1 MQVHE
6 KVPSMTEVVNRGEAQ
21 TVKRAREIFRTSL
34 VVEMKG
40 VLDYEDLAKL
50 EAWFIK
56 RALES
61 YRGTMGSEI
70 YLEAGLTIL
79 NASAWIVGLE
89 LYERSMMGM
98 YEMLGGL
105 RTGLAEAAMGRLK
118 HEIIVANKTIE
129 EYPDKLVKLEKFN
142 KNVTRMVDRW
152 VRPTV
157 NNVGEGLGAV
167 PAFGVMLIGVTA
179 GAVGFVSGKTAR
191 LAFELAKTWIKA
203 LFDKNHSDY

>member
-56 RALES
+56 MALES

>member
-98 YEMLGGL
+98 YEMLSGL
-105 RTGLAEAAMGRLK
+105 RTGLAEVAMGRLK

-129 EYPDKLVKLEKFN
+129 EYPDKLVKLGKFN

-191 LAFELAKTWIKA
+191 LAFELAKARIKA

>member
-56 RALES
+56 MALES

-98 YEMLGGL
+98 YEMLSGL
-105 RTGLAEAAMGRLK
+105 RTGLAEVAMGRLK
-118 HEIIVANKTIE
+118 HEIIAANKTIE
-129 EYPDKLVKLEKFN
+129 EYPNKLVKLEKFN
-142 KNVTRMVDRW
+142 KNVTRIVDRW

-157 NNVGEGLGAV
+157 NSVGEGLGAV

-191 LAFELAKTWIKA
+191 LSLEFVTAKIKILLAGLGKK
-203 LFDKNHSDY
+203 

>member
-1 MQVHE
+1 
-6 KVPSMTEVVNRGEAQ
+6 MTEVVNRGEAQ

-98 YEMLGGL
+98 YEMLSGL
-105 RTGLAEAAMGRLK
+105 RTGLAEVAMGRLK

>member
-98 YEMLGGL
+98 YEMLSGL
-105 RTGLAEAAMGRLK
+105 RTGLAEVAMGRLK

-157 NNVGEGLGAV
+157 NSVGEGLGAV